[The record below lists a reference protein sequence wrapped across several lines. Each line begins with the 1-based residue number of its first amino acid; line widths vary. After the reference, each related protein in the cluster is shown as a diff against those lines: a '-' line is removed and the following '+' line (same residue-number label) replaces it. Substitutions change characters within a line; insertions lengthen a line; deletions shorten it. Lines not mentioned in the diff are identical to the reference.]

1 MAKRKTEKR
10 KAPRP
15 PKASTALYA
24 YWQDN
29 DRFADLFNHV
39 LFGGHDYLKPG
50 RLSEKDTD
58 QSAVI
63 RGKDGSFRSV
73 ERHRDIIKSYAGDT
87 DFVIVGIENQSYVD
101 YTMPVRNM
109 VYDGLNYARQCRELG
124 VRDPA
129 RRGADEFLS
138 KAGRES
144 RIRPAVTLV
153 IYHGEKAEW
162 DGPHKLSD
170 MMDIPGEIRPYF
182 NDYRIN
188 VFSIRSAGGIS
199 FGNKDNQTLFAVTE
213 YHFRKGKGFDIAEF
227 EKEFPALEINAETLA
242 AVGAL
247 TDCADYM
254 EYAHQNKEKE
264 EINMCEA
271 VKAIREKGM
280 KEGIEQGIEQG
291 ISQGIEQG
299 ISQGI
304 EQGISQGIEQ
314 GISRGIDQ
322 GFTQAALLYEYL
334 FNNNKTEELQKSF
347 RDVGYQKELIARY
360 NICD

>member
-1 MAKRKTEKR
+1 M
-10 KAPRP
+10 
-15 PKASTALYA
+15 
-24 YWQDN
+24 
-29 DRFADLFNHV
+29 

-58 QSAVI
+58 QSAAI

-73 ERHRDIIKSYAGDT
+73 ERRRDIIKSYAGGT
-87 DFVIVGIENQSYVD
+87 DFVIIGIENQGYVD

-109 VYDGLNYARQCRELG
+109 VYDGLNYTRQCRELKAAHPNW
-124 VRDPA
+124 RN
-129 RRGADEFLS
+129 ADEFLS
-138 KAGRES
+138 KIKRED
-144 RIRPAVTLV
+144 RIRPVVNLI
-153 IYHGEKAEW
+153 IYYGGKDEW

-170 MMDIPGEIRPYF
+170 MMDIPDEIKPHF

-188 VFSIRSAGGIS
+188 ILNIRGASEIS
-199 FGNKDNQTLFAVTE
+199 FGNKDNQDLFAVTE
-213 YHFRKGKGFDIAEF
+213 YHFKKGRDFDIAEF
-227 EKEFPALEINAETLA
+227 EKEFPALDINAETLA

-280 KEGIEQGIEQG
+280 REG
-291 ISQGIEQG
+291 ISQA
-299 ISQGI
+299 
-304 EQGISQGIEQ
+304 
-314 GISRGIDQ
+314 
-322 GFTQAALLYEYL
+322 TLLHEYL

-347 RDVGYQKELIARY
+347 RDAGYQKELIARY
-360 NICD
+360 NICDK